1 MFRRFALP
9 LFCAAVLPLAAVAAD
24 GTIKVKFK
32 LEGKAPTPD
41 KLTITKDAA
50 FCGPKMLVD
59 ESLKVNEK
67 NSGVQNIV
75 MYMFTSPTKK
85 APENKAAVEALAKE
99 VKLDN
104 LGCKYEPRVV
114 AMHTSQT
121 LLIGNPDP
129 IGHNTK
135 GDTFSN
141 TPFNE
146 LIPAGGS
153 LKKTLPK
160 NESRPMPLACNIHE
174 WMGGYILIRDN
185 PYFGVSNE
193 DGELS
198 IAKVPAG
205 DYTFIVWHER
215 PGYVVKGKKDGK
227 AVEWKAGKMDV
238 KVAGDVDLGEFVLPL
253 DSLQKK
259 K

>member
-1 MFRRFALP
+1 MIRRSVFAL
-9 LFCAAVLPLAAVAAD
+9 FAAAVLPLAAFGAD
-24 GTIKVKFK
+24 GNVKLKFT
-32 LEGKAPTPD
+32 LEGKAPTPA
-41 KLTITKDAA
+41 KLVIGKDAA

-59 ESLKVNEK
+59 ESIKIG
-67 NSGVQNIV
+67 SGGGVQNIV

-85 APENKAAVEALAKE
+85 APVGKSAVEALAKE

-121 LLIGNPDP
+121 LIIGNPDP

-141 TPFNE
+141 PAFNE

-153 LKKTLPK
+153 LKKTFTK

-185 PYFGVSNE
+185 PFFGVSN
-193 DGELS
+193 DKGEIT
-198 IAKVPAG
+198 IANVPAG
-205 DYTFIVWHER
+205 DYTFVVWHES
-215 PGYVVKGKKDGK
+215 PGYVVKANKGGK
-227 AVEWKAGKMDV
+227 AVEWKQGKMEV
-238 KVAGDVDLGEFVLPL
+238 KVAGDTDLGEYTLPL
-253 DSLQKK
+253 ESLQKK